1 MKCTEH
7 VPWRSTFRTVVA
19 PSLPETSSTQVK
31 EDVRVP
37 KQQRSVILRSFST
50 CRSIS
55 LCGYVQRPCKSPIA
69 IRQAA
74 PSTDYLTLTRSP
86 LEAKLTVIIADLRR
100 TWWMF
105 VHYGSA
111 LTNWKPFPLVVD
123 LFVHQLMGTVCRRI
137 ASPVGR
143 VRPG

>member
-1 MKCTEH
+1 MTCTEH
-7 VPWRSTFRTVVA
+7 VPRRSTFRTVVA
-19 PSLPETSSTQVK
+19 PSLPETSSKQLK
-31 EDVRVP
+31 EDLRVP
-37 KQQRSVILRSFST
+37 EQQRSVILRSFPT

-55 LCGYVQRPCKSPIA
+55 LSVYVQRPCKSPTA

-105 VHYGSA
+105 VHYGPA
-111 LTNWKPFPLVVD
+111 LMNWKPFALVAD
-123 LFVHQLMGTVCRRI
+123 LFVHQPIGTVCRRI
-137 ASPVGR
+137 AGPVGR
-143 VRPG
+143 VRLG